1 MGLLSVSVDGI
12 FALTGD
18 GADHEA
24 CAARA
29 AKNAVLE
36 SKASAPTWLPYQR
49 VPPPLPKLL
58 DHKHEQPIPLV
69 TAELIRK
76 AEAEAASRACLD
88 LHLLRPEDDSHA
100 SLFKSG
106 SWEAVEESLR
116 GVEIECP
123 LRGLYD
129 CVWQGKPALRV
140 RLELTDIKALHV
152 LRGKLMGDGSRSSG
166 TLLAGIDSSECALV
180 TFHSSPVTAHGLAWR
195 GRAGATTE
203 RRARRRASAAWQ
215 HRVCFGVR
223 GSSTGPEQAD
233 GGAAGGNQNVRY
245 RL

>member
-1 MGLLSVSVDGI
+1 MLSICFDGI
-12 FALTGD
+12 FAPIDDTGD
-18 GADHEA
+18 EDRKE
-24 CAARA
+24 RA
-29 AKNAVLE
+29 AKLSILE

-76 AEAEAASRACLD
+76 AEAEAASCACLD

-123 LRGLYD
+123 LRGLYA
-129 CVWQGKPALRV
+129 CAWQGKPALRV
-140 RLELTDIKALHV
+140 RLELTDVKALHV
-152 LRGKLMGDGSRSSG
+152 LRDRLMGDGRRS
-166 TLLAGIDSSECALV
+166 AG
-180 TFHSSPVTAHGLAWR
+180 
-195 GRAGATTE
+195 
-203 RRARRRASAAWQ
+203 
-215 HRVCFGVR
+215 
-223 GSSTGPEQAD
+223 
-233 GGAAGGNQNVRY
+233 NV
-245 RL
+245 LSC

>member
-1 MGLLSVSVDGI
+1 MLSICFDGI
-12 FALTGD
+12 FAPIDDTGD
-18 GADHEA
+18 EDRKE
-24 CAARA
+24 RA
-29 AKNAVLE
+29 AKLSILE

-140 RLELTDIKALHV
+140 RLELTDIKALHA

-166 TLLAGIDSSECALV
+166 DLLAGIDSSECALV
-180 TFHSSPVTAHGLAWR
+180 TFHSS
-195 GRAGATTE
+195 
-203 RRARRRASAAWQ
+203 RARAAWQ
-215 HRVCFGVR
+215 
-223 GSSTGPEQAD
+223 SWSND
-233 GGAAGGNQNVRY
+233 
-245 RL
+245 